1 MTDFPYEGGGRGG
14 VFSTMLA
21 LLALAVSLAS
31 AGWSVFAYW
40 KSSEVRPLPFRE
52 IAIVNEGTVAQI
64 SLEVSIANLA
74 YGEYDDVA
82 RDQFLLLD
90 NGQRQ
95 LLFVARESATVRDIG
110 VNTEGVVE
118 TLQYPCR
125 NAGRGVAAC
134 VTNESPVVSLPAG
147 AVETIHPLFELAE
160 KNCGLEACYYI
171 TVEQLAE
178 FLTGDV
184 VVTYT
189 AATMRDGYHALPACR
204 LELRDG
210 DQDFLRA
217 NGWFRTSCA
226 EIPATAEAS

>member
-1 MTDFPYEGGGRGG
+1 MADIHYDGGPRGGGIL
-14 VFSTMLA
+14 STMLA

-40 KSSEVRPLPFRE
+40 KSSEVRPLPFTE
-52 IAIVNEGTVAQI
+52 LAIITEGPVAQI

-95 LLFVARESATVRDIG
+95 LLFVARESASVRDVG
-110 VNTEGVVE
+110 VDTQGVAE

-125 NAGRGVAAC
+125 KAGEGVAAC
-134 VTNESPVVSLPAG
+134 VSNESPVVSLPAG
-147 AVETIHPLFELAE
+147 AVETIHPIFEIAE
-160 KNCGLEACYYI
+160 QNCGLESCVYVTAQQ
-171 TVEQLAE
+171 VAE
-178 FLTGDV
+178 FLTGAV
-184 VVTYT
+184 NVTYT
-189 AATMRDGYHALPACR
+189 VVTMRDGNHALPTCR
-204 LELRDG
+204 LDLREG
-210 DQDFLRA
+210 DQAFLVA

-226 EIPATAEAS
+226 ELPAR